1 MRMDAQ
7 RMKAWWPWVLVFGA
21 LAFVYGPTLGA
32 HISRGFNPQIF
43 NDDARQQ
50 IYPFF
55 RYADSALFPND
66 YVGDYYL
73 DNLPIGF
80 RALYTISAPLIDPAI
95 SNKIVMYLMLLVT
108 ILGLGAAANRLGGK
122 VAAWAAM
129 SLALGASLYI
139 DRMGGGLPRAFG
151 FPILAWALV
160 ALSYG
165 RTRWLAALV
174 WLGACFYPVTGV
186 LVGLATAF
194 LLLLL
199 PASDRGDAQGWDLR
213 RRLRFLTIVAGASI
227 VLLLPTIV
235 SSSKYAP
242 AITPDDVAQY
252 PEAGPGGRYAPDS
265 RAPYRSFFD
274 GASTA
279 VARGFVGVGKPW
291 VAPVFEW
298 VNADEPHGSQWTRS
312 KAVLAL
318 LAIFTTV
325 GWLLFVASSGAARRV
340 MMFGLAAFIGYSIAR
355 LVPPYFYLPDRYTT
369 YSMPLLAV
377 LMVSTSV
384 AGFFSMR
391 DKRGAD
397 PKNAV
402 RAGVTLVFCLFVLAS
417 VGGRGSSRAGLNI
430 ELGNKALYDAIGTLP
445 VEAVVAGWPQTAIEN
460 APYVAR
466 RTALLTFETHQ
477 AFHQKYV
484 DEMRQRMRAIIDA
497 TLATSDAPL
506 IRLRDEQGVTHMLV
520 YLPHLGG
527 ARPRYFKPFDR
538 WIAEARSASA
548 GKPLLLQELVDK
560 HAIYRDRNY
569 ALVDLRELRGPG

>member
-1 MRMDAQ
+1 MRMDVQ

-32 HISRGFNPQIF
+32 HISRGFDPQIF

-55 RYADSALFPND
+55 RYADSSLFPND

-73 DNLPIGF
+73 DNLPIAF
-80 RALYTISAPLIDPAI
+80 RALYMISAPLVDPAV
-95 SNKIVMYLMLLVT
+95 SSKIVMYLMLLVT
-108 ILGLGAAANRLGGK
+108 VLGLGAAANRLGGK

-129 SLALGASLYI
+129 SLVLGASLYI

-151 FPILAWALV
+151 FPILAWALA

-165 RTRWLAALV
+165 RIKWLAALV
-174 WLGACFYPVTGV
+174 WLGACFYPIAGV
-186 LVGLATAF
+186 MVGFATTF

-199 PASDRGDAQGWDLR
+199 PASDRGDAKDWDLR
-213 RRLRFLTIVAGASI
+213 RRLRFLAIVAGASI
-227 VLLLPTIV
+227 ILLLPTIV

-242 AITPDDVAQY
+242 VITTDDIAQY

-265 RAPYRSFFD
+265 RPPYKSFFD
-274 GASTA
+274 SASTA
-279 VARGFVGVGKPW
+279 VVRGLIGVGKPW
-291 VAPVFEW
+291 VPPVFEW
-298 VNADEPHGSQWTRS
+298 VDAAEPDGSRWTRRH
-312 KAVLAL
+312 AVLAFV
-318 LAIFTTV
+318 AIFTMV
-325 GWLLFVASSGAARRV
+325 GWLFFVASSGAARRV
-340 MMFGLAAFIGYSIAR
+340 MMFGLAAFIGHSIAR
-355 LVPPYFYLPDRYTT
+355 SVPPYFYLPERYTT

-377 LMVSTSV
+377 LMASTSV

-391 DKRGAD
+391 DRRGAD
-397 PKNAV
+397 TKNTV
-402 RAGVTLVFCLFVLAS
+402 RVGATLVFCLLVLAA
-417 VGGRGSSRAGLNI
+417 VGGHGSSRAGLNI
-430 ELGNKALYDAIGTLP
+430 EVRNEALYDAIAMLP
-445 VEAVVAGWPQTAIEN
+445 VDAVVAGWPHTAIEN
-460 APYVAR
+460 VPYAAR

-484 DEMRQRMRAIIDA
+484 DEMRLRMRAIIDA

-506 IRLRDEQGVTHMLV
+506 IRLRDEHGVTHMLV

-527 ARPRYFKPFDR
+527 APLRYFKPFDR

-560 HAIYRDRNY
+560 HAIYRDRSY
-569 ALVDLRELRGPG
+569 ALVDLRDLRGPG